1 MLGVPMLGMVYD
13 LHKDIAPVDLTGQV
27 RLPGLELC
35 STLTGALK
43 GHYHLSTQGLHKIQE
58 DLPPGISVKHVV

>member
-1 MLGVPMLGMVYD
+1 MLGFPMLGVVYD
-13 LHKDIAPVDLTGQV
+13 LHKDIAPVDLAGQV

-35 STLTGALK
+35 SALTGAFK

-58 DLPPGISVKHVV
+58 GLPPCTSVTCVV